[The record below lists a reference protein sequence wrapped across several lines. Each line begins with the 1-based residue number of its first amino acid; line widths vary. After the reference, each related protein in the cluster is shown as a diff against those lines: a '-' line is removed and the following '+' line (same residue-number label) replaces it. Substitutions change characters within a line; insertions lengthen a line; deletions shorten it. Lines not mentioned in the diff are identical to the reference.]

1 MKRTPPHTVVGDGVR
16 FPSGIDPGG
25 GEIGV
30 AHSREVSKR
39 AILVSLSEAENGGI
53 RVNLD
58 DVVRGDPNGASW
70 NLEAIVT
77 GKVYSKSTFKDM
89 SMSDAELAAF
99 GHYILGRLKAFKTC
113 GEI

>member
-1 MKRTPPHTVVGDGVR
+1 MGDGVR
-16 FPSGIDPGG
+16 IPSGDGPDG
-25 GEIGV
+25 GELGV
-30 AHSREVSKR
+30 VHSRKVSKR

-58 DVVRGDPNGASW
+58 DVVRDDPDGSAW

-77 GKVYSKSTFKDM
+77 GKVYSKSSFKEL
-89 SMSDAELAAF
+89 SMSDDELAAF